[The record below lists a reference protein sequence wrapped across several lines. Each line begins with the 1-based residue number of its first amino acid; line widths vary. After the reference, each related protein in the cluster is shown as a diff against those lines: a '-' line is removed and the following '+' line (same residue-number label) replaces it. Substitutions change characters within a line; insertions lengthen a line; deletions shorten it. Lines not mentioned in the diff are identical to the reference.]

1 MPIKKSNSLTA
12 AFVRVV
18 TTHGAY
24 SDGNGST
31 LRADKSGRRWV
42 LRVTI
47 DGKRRNIGLS
57 SYRLVSLSEGRDAA
71 LANALAIRDSRD
83 PVLEKRQARE
93 ELRSLEKPTFSVSA
107 ETVIEMRRP
116 TWRNA
121 KHSSTSIAPGYAPSP
136 APPAMLR
143 WRRNGRTVDG

>member
-12 AFVRVV
+12 AFVRIV

-47 DGKRRNIGLS
+47 DGKRRNIGLG
-57 SYRLVSLSEGRDAA
+57 SYRLVSLSEGRDTA
-71 LANALAIRDSRD
+71 LANVLAIRDSRD
-83 PVLEKRQARE
+83 PVQERRQARE

-121 KHSSTSIAPGYAPSP
+121 KHSAQWSSTLTTYAFPTIGSNYRQQ
-136 APPAMLR
+136 AC
-143 WRRNGRTVDG
+143 G